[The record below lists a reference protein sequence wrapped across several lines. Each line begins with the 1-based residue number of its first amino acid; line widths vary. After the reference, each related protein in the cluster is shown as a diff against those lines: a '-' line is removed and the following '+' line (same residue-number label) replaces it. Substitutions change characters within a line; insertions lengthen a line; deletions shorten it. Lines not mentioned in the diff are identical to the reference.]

1 MLPKQNI
8 PTLAQALSG
17 TLFGSAGVAPKDSK
31 EVVKIDPE
39 VLIEIEDQPF
49 RLYSPEK
56 LQELADDIR
65 LNGQISPCV
74 VRKTDDQ
81 YVVLAGRNRKRAC
94 ALAGLKVDCIIIEC
108 DDASANLIVVNS
120 NMLQRLELLPSE
132 KAFGYKLQK
141 QSYEAKGQ
149 RKSTAAVAEQNSENI
164 KMVQRYIKLT
174 DLNKELLDMV
184 DEGRLPVTVGYEL
197 SYLSPANMDTLS
209 SYLLTI
215 PDKKISVEQAQI
227 LHDRNATYNFT
238 VDWLD
243 SFFRHPEMLRRE
255 QKQTDKVSP
264 VEPQPVVPQPV
275 VPQPVVPQPVES
287 QPVEPLPVEPQPMEP
302 LPVEPLPVEPL
313 LNGNQQITKE
323 KILSI
328 TNNLKRDEFLDGWTE
343 WPILVEVPKLKLTV
357 RQVILP
363 DKKRIVSLEYGRHF
377 NTSYRN
383 CYFQLLGENVG
394 ISPFNDVSRANIIDH
409 LKSLRMKLNQQ

>member
-1 MLPKQNI
+1 MIAKQGI
-8 PTLAQALSG
+8 PTLEQALNG
-17 TLFGSAGVAPKDSK
+17 TLFGSTVPVSKHSK
-31 EVVKIDPE
+31 EVVKLDPE
-39 VLIEIEDQPF
+39 ALIEIEDQPF

-74 VRKTDDQ
+74 VRKINDQ

-149 RKSTAAVAEQNSENI
+149 RKSTAAVAEQNSENV

-184 DEGRLPVTVGYEL
+184 DDGRLPVTVGYEL
-197 SYLSPANMDTLS
+197 SYLSPANMNTLS
-209 SYLLTI
+209 FYLQTVSDI
-215 PDKKISVEQAQI
+215 KISVELAQV
-227 LHDRNATYNFT
+227 LHDRNATKNFT

-243 SFFRHPEMLRRE
+243 SFIRHPEMFRQE
-255 QKQTDKVSP
+255 QKQTNKIS
-264 VEPQPVVPQPV
+264 
-275 VPQPVVPQPVES
+275 QPVVPQPVEP
-287 QPVEPLPVEPQPMEP
+287 QPVEPQP
-302 LPVEPLPVEPL
+302 VEPQLT
-313 LNGNQQITKE
+313 GNEQITKE

-343 WPILVEVPKLKLTV
+343 WPILVEVPELKLTV

>member
-1 MLPKQNI
+1 MIAKQGI
-8 PTLAQALSG
+8 PTLEQALNG
-17 TLFGSAGVAPKDSK
+17 TLFGSTVPVSKHSK
-31 EVVKIDPE
+31 EVVKLDPE
-39 VLIEIEDQPF
+39 ALIEIEDQPF

-74 VRKTDDQ
+74 VRKINDQ

-149 RKSTAAVAEQNSENI
+149 RKSTAAVAEQNSENV

-184 DEGRLPVTVGYEL
+184 DDGRLPVTVGYEL
-197 SYLSPANMDTLS
+197 SYLSPANMNTLS
-209 SYLLTI
+209 FYLQTVSDI
-215 PDKKISVEQAQI
+215 KISVELAQV
-227 LHDRNATYNFT
+227 LHDRNATKNFT

-243 SFFRHPEMLRRE
+243 SFIRHPEMFRQE
-255 QKQTDKVSP
+255 QKQTNKIS
-264 VEPQPVVPQPV
+264 
-275 VPQPVVPQPVES
+275 QPVVPQPVEP
-287 QPVEPLPVEPQPMEP
+287 QPVEPQPVEP
-302 LPVEPLPVEPL
+302 QPVEPQPVEPQPVEPQPVEPQPVEPQL
-313 LNGNQQITKE
+313 TGNEQITKE

-343 WPILVEVPKLKLTV
+343 WPILVEVPELKLTV